1 MPISF
6 NQRYRVE
13 QVKRY
18 LYNSPITLHGVFIVL
33 SLNVA
38 ILEDEVAQS
47 QLISTWLQAAG
58 YGCNEF
64 PTGQAL
70 LDELKSNR
78 YDLLLIDWELPDING
93 PEVMQIIRH
102 ELKMD
107 TPIIFITSR
116 DSEEDIVK
124 ALEAGAD
131 DYLVKPVRQYEFLA
145 RVKANTKR
153 NQSNKEAIT
162 LIEHNPYSFN
172 ASNQQAFVN
181 GEAIELSSKEF
192 ELAFYIFSNEGELL
206 DRKKILSA
214 VWQQDADLNTRTV
227 DTHMSIIR
235 KKLSIGPENGW
246 RLKSIYGH
254 GYRLEMLNQ

>member
-1 MPISF
+1 
-6 NQRYRVE
+6 
-13 QVKRY
+13 
-18 LYNSPITLHGVFIVL
+18 L

-47 QLISTWLQAAG
+47 QLVSTWLQAAG
-58 YGCNEF
+58 YSCKEF
-64 PTGQAL
+64 FTGQAL
-70 LDELKSNR
+70 LDELKSTC
-78 YDLLLIDWELPDING
+78 YDLMLVDWELPDING
-93 PEVMQIIRH
+93 PEVMHAIRH

-116 DSEEDIVK
+116 DSEEDIVN

-131 DYLVKPVRQYEFLA
+131 DYLIKPVRQYEFLA

-153 NQSNKEAIT
+153 NQSNIKPTT
-162 LIEHNPYSFN
+162 LIEHSPYSFN
-172 ASNQQAFVN
+172 SSNQQAFIN
-181 GEAIELSSKEF
+181 DKAIELSSKEF

-254 GYRLEMLNQ
+254 GYRLETLNQ

>member
-1 MPISF
+1 
-6 NQRYRVE
+6 
-13 QVKRY
+13 
-18 LYNSPITLHGVFIVL
+18 L

-38 ILEDEVAQS
+38 ILEDEIAQS
-47 QLISTWLQAAG
+47 QLVSTWLQAAG
-58 YGCNEF
+58 YSCNEF
-64 PTGQAL
+64 STGQAL
-70 LDELKSNR
+70 LDELKSNC
-78 YDLLLIDWELPDING
+78 YDLMLIDWELPDING
-93 PEVMQIIRH
+93 PEVMHAIRH
-102 ELKMD
+102 DLKMD

-116 DSEEDIVK
+116 DSEEDIVN

-131 DYLVKPVRQYEFLA
+131 DYLIKPVRQYEFLA

-153 NQSNKEAIT
+153 LENNNNSIK
-162 LIEHNPYSFN
+162 LIERSPYSFN
-172 ASNQQAFVN
+172 ASNQQASIN
-181 GEAIELSSKEF
+181 GNVIELSSKEF

-254 GYRLEMLNQ
+254 GYRLETLNQ

>member
-1 MPISF
+1 
-6 NQRYRVE
+6 
-13 QVKRY
+13 
-18 LYNSPITLHGVFIVL
+18 L

-58 YGCNEF
+58 YSCKEF
-64 PTGQAL
+64 HTGQAL
-70 LDELKSNR
+70 LDDLKSTR
-78 YDLLLIDWELPDING
+78 YDLMLVDWELPDING
-93 PEVMQIIRH
+93 PEVMHAMRY
-102 ELKMD
+102 ELKIE

-124 ALEAGAD
+124 ALDAGAD

-153 NQSNKEAIT
+153 NQGNNKTIIQ
-162 LIEHNPYSFN
+162 IEHKPYSFN
-172 ASNQQAFVN
+172 SSNQQALIN
-181 GEAIELSSKEF
+181 GKAIELSGKEF

-235 KKLSIGPENGW
+235 KKLSISPENGW

-254 GYRLEMLNQ
+254 GYRLESLNQ